1 MGPHFAV
8 GDTCYS
14 WSEDTPV
21 FNPDGKEI
29 IARDNEVSILRK
41 EDLSKAYF
49 GCHTDIT
56 IPYRELGCLSVL
68 DEKDGE
74 TVIIEDEKA
83 AVRNLTSLLNEVKPE
98 AEIIAI
104 LDSINST
111 IEWFGI
117 HPMPE
122 LVFMDIHL
130 ADGSAFEIFDHI
142 SITCPI
148 IFTTAYDE
156 YALRAFKVNSI
167 DYLLKPIGKEDIEHA
182 FEKLDNLQDTIPE
195 NGSRRENKEEE
206 LLHLIHSL
214 KKQENYKTHFLI
226 PIKGDK
232 LLPVSIDMI
241 QLFYIKDCQ
250 VKAVLTDGMEYN
262 FSLTL
267 DELVDCL
274 NPSLFFR
281 VNRQFLI
288 SREAIKD
295 IDLWFNSRLSI
306 NLRHSRMTE
315 KILVSKAR
323 VAEFKEWFSSKK

>member
-1 MGPHFAV
+1 MNDKP
-8 GDTCYS
+8 
-14 WSEDTPV
+14 
-21 FNPDGKEI
+21 
-29 IARDNEVSILRK
+29 
-41 EDLSKAYF
+41 
-49 GCHTDIT
+49 
-56 IPYRELGCLSVL
+56 SVM
-68 DEKDGE
+68 K

-306 NLRHSRMTE
+306 NLRYVGIKE

-323 VAEFKEWFSSKK
+323 VAEFKEWFSKK

>member
-1 MGPHFAV
+1 MNDKP
-8 GDTCYS
+8 
-14 WSEDTPV
+14 
-21 FNPDGKEI
+21 
-29 IARDNEVSILRK
+29 
-41 EDLSKAYF
+41 
-49 GCHTDIT
+49 
-56 IPYRELGCLSVL
+56 SVM
-68 DEKDGE
+68 K

-111 IEWFGI
+111 IEWFDI

-214 KKQENYKTHFLI
+214 KKLENYKTHFLI

-250 VKAVLTDGMEYN
+250 VKAVLTDGVEYN

-295 IDLWFNSRLSI
+295 LDLWFNSRLSI
-306 NLRHSRMTE
+306 HLHHSRMTE

>member
-1 MGPHFAV
+1 M
-8 GDTCYS
+8 
-14 WSEDTPV
+14 
-21 FNPDGKEI
+21 K
-29 IARDNEVSILRK
+29 
-41 EDLSKAYF
+41 
-49 GCHTDIT
+49 
-56 IPYRELGCLSVL
+56 
-68 DEKDGE
+68 

-156 YALRAFKVNSI
+156 YALRAFKENSI
-167 DYLLKPIGKEDIEHA
+167 DYLLKPIGKEDIEHS
-182 FEKLDNLQDTIPE
+182 FEKLNNLQDAIPE
-195 NGSRRENKEEE
+195 NGSRQQNQEEE

-226 PIKGDK
+226 PMKGDK

-250 VKAVLTDGMEYN
+250 VKAVLTDGVEYN

-323 VAEFKEWFSSKK
+323 VAEFKEWFSF